1 MSINEIFP
9 NPTVKQVV
17 FQITFPNLFYME
29 NKIVG
34 ELQLKI
40 MKEFPHS
47 ALLFR
52 RRLLFADIGPGVK
65 AEALPGPLDEGEGK
79 KIWQFKSDK
88 NCQLNVLTDTLDI
101 SSPYHKT
108 YNLEGGDKFRDIIK
122 FVLDSFFEVTSIPII
137 NRVGLRYIDECPIPS
152 KDNDTFRLYYNSIF
166 PTERFD
172 LDDAKEMNFK
182 TLIRKGDYFLSYI
195 ESLQK
200 VGEEYKLIL
209 DFDGFAEKIASEEC
223 LEVTDKLHEIIS
235 KEYES
240 TIKEPVY
247 EYMRTSVSTN

>member
-9 NPTVKQVV
+9 YPTVREVV
-17 FQITFPNLFYME
+17 FQIRFPNLFYIE
-29 NKIVG
+29 NKIG

-52 RRLLFADIGPGVK
+52 RQLLFADIGPEVK
-65 AEALPGPLDEGEGK
+65 DEALPSPLDAREGK

-122 FVLDSFFEVTSIPII
+122 FVLDSFFEITSIPII

-152 KDNDTFRLYYNSIF
+152 KDNATFQSYYNSIF
-166 PTERFD
+166 PIDRFN
-172 LDDAKEMNFK
+172 LSEAKEMDFK
-182 TLIRKGDYFLSYI
+182 TLIRKGDYYLRYI
-195 ESLQK
+195 ESLEK
-200 VGEEYKLIL
+200 IGEEYKLIL
-209 DFDGFAEKIASEEC
+209 DFDGFAENIASEDC
-223 LEVTDKLHEIIS
+223 LVITDKLHEIIS
-235 KEYES
+235 EEYVK
-240 TIKEPVY
+240 TIREPVY
-247 EYMRTSVSTN
+247 DYMRRERRD

>member
-1 MSINEIFP
+1 MSIDEIFS

-17 FQITFPNLFYME
+17 FQIRFPNLFYIE
-29 NKIVG
+29 NKIG

-52 RRLLFADIGPGVK
+52 RRLLFADIGPEVK
-65 AEALPGPLDEGEGK
+65 HEALPSPLDEGEGK

-108 YNLEGGDKFRDIIK
+108 YNLEGWDKFRDIIK
-122 FVLDSFFEVTSIPII
+122 FVLDSFFEITSIPII

-152 KDNDTFRLYYNSIF
+152 KDNITFQSYYNSIF
-166 PTERFD
+166 PIDRFN
-172 LDDAKEMNFK
+172 LSEAKEMDFK
-182 TLIRKGDYFLSYI
+182 TLIRKGDYYLRYV

-200 VGEEYKLIL
+200 IGEEYKLIL
-209 DFDGFAEKIASEEC
+209 DFDGFAENIASEDC
-223 LEVTDKLHEIIS
+223 LVVTDKLHEIIS
-235 KEYES
+235 EEYVN
-240 TIKEPVY
+240 TIREPVY
-247 EYMRTSVSTN
+247 EYMRTIREV